1 MNTLRKLQ
9 ILFAALLLSAFS
21 FLSCD
26 LYFEPEEIT
35 FNGKVYNKTFHD
47 DFNNFNSW
55 RWERCPEWERQD
67 LHGVWKN
74 SCSFTENGCLVIKAE
89 KSGDKLFSGAVRTF
103 RKFSQNK
110 GLFQIRFMVPHKTQG
125 LWYAFWL
132 MSTTVDK
139 VGNGAVDGGEI
150 DIMELLPCNPYD
162 AAHPGPYINS
172 AVHWDG
178 YGDYHDSEGSQYF
191 LDDSFYNQWHTI
203 TFEWTES
210 SYKAYLDDNE
220 EPYWCVE
227 GDDVNNY
234 GGIVNTA
241 NYLKVTAEFGNWAGS
256 VDQDALPAQMYVD
269 WIKVFE

>member
-1 MNTLRKLQ
+1 
-9 ILFAALLLSAFS
+9 
-21 FLSCD
+21 
-26 LYFEPEEIT
+26 
-35 FNGKVYNKTFHD
+35 
-47 DFNNFNSW
+47 
-55 RWERCPEWERQD
+55 
-67 LHGVWKN
+67 
-74 SCSFTENGCLVIKAE
+74 
-89 KSGDKLFSGAVRTF
+89 
-103 RKFSQNK
+103 
-110 GLFQIRFMVPHKTQG
+110 MVPHKTQG

-150 DIMELLPCNPYD
+150 DIMELLPCNPSD
-162 AAHPGPYINS
+162 PDNPGPYINS

-178 YGDYHDSEGSQYF
+178 YGKDHRSKASQYY
-191 LDDSFYNQWHTI
+191 LDDSFYGQWHTI

-227 GDDVNNY
+227 GDAVNNY

-241 NYLKVTAEFGNWAGS
+241 NYLKVTAEFGSWAGS
-256 VDQDALPAQMYVD
+256 VDQTALPAQMYVD